1 MKPIRILMICLTVL
15 LTPVLL
21 SCDREEPSVDF
32 SVASLTLKAA
42 GGSETVSLTTNY
54 PWTATASDPW
64 IQVSPTSGKK
74 GTTSLSIRV
83 DANDKST
90 TRKGSV
96 TINCH
101 DLTRAVTI
109 TQQPDLPQQLI
120 IKHGNA
126 SFAAPVFTGSS
137 VTGTVKWGDGAED
150 TWRKGLTHTYSSAG
164 TYMVETFTAG
174 AISFKVE
181 SLSNVAEI
189 DFLKF

>member
-1 MKPIRILMICLTVL
+1 MICLTVL

-90 TRKGSV
+90 VRKGSV

-101 DLTRAVTI
+101 DLTRSVSI

-120 IKHGNA
+120 IKHGNG
-126 SFAAPVFTGSS
+126 SFTAPVFTGSS

-150 TWRKGLTHTYSSAG
+150 AWRKGLSHTYSSPG

-181 SLSNVAEI
+181 SLTGVAEI
-189 DFLKF
+189 DFQKF